1 MVGESPKGKIYK
13 PINLYVNMKRIHIIL
28 DDKVEKKMREIKV
41 RKKGDI
47 STYIGNLIK
56 KDLKIK

>member
-1 MVGESPKGKIYK
+1 
-13 PINLYVNMKRIHIIL
+13 MKRIHIIL
-28 DDKVEKKMREIKV
+28 YDNVEEKMRQEKV

-47 STYIGNLIK
+47 SKYIENLIK